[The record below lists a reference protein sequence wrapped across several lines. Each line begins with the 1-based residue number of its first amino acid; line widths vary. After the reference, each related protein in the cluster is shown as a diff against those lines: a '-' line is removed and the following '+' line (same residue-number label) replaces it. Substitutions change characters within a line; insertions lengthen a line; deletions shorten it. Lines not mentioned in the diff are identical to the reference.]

1 VYPNLIPSYKWLW
14 VYGLYVMQRNEPT
27 ADCDECED
35 GTVRPYGPVPEYVC
49 GLCDAEMTPSR
60 FASAK
65 YE

>member
-1 VYPNLIPSYKWLW
+1 
-14 VYGLYVMQRNEPT
+14 VMQRNEPT